1 MAWVSIQ
8 GQGNTEGLGAL
19 VGYLDECSALL
30 GPGERAS
37 ILIDVSRVTTVPA
50 RTPLALGRWILT
62 HRHQLHRAGVVVNNG
77 LILAVTRTVF
87 RIAGVPGVCI
97 SMDHGE
103 ARRWVG

>member
-1 MAWVSIQ
+1 MAWVTIQ

-30 GPGERAS
+30 AHGERAS

-50 RTPLALGRWILT
+50 RTPLALGRWILA

-77 LILAVTRTVF
+77 VIRAVTRTVF

-97 SMDHGE
+97 STDHGE